1 MAKRR
6 RDSGSGDAVPIAN
19 MPEDMQQAARN
30 LGFGKRCALKSV
42 QKRAKTESRSIW
54 GARAFGLATALV
66 GLYFIFSAKPTAG
79 VFMLLWTACCLFFAQ
94 RSGQR
99 LRRAHEIEEFVR
111 QQLGDG

>member
-1 MAKRR
+1 MGKRR

-19 MPEDMQQAARN
+19 MSEAMQQAARN

-42 QKRAKTESRSIW
+42 QKRAKTESRSIL
-54 GARAFGLATALV
+54 GARAFAGGTALV
-66 GLYFIFSAKPTAG
+66 GLYFIFTANNVAG

-99 LRRAHEIEEFVR
+99 LRRAQEIEEFVR
-111 QQLGDG
+111 DQLGAG